1 MKFTVL
7 IPTLNEVIGMKAI
20 MPRIKREWVDQI
32 LIVDGNSTDGT
43 IEFCEK
49 NNWPIILQK
58 EKGIRAA
65 YREAL
70 PHIIGDVIITL
81 SPDGNCIP
89 ELIPEA
95 VKKMKEGYDMV
106 IVSRY
111 AGGAKSEDDD
121 IITGFGNW
129 MFTTSINICHGH
141 PFKDAMGIYRAY
153 KKSLIYDLGLL
164 NEAAYRT
171 EEKLFCT
178 RVSWEPLLSMRAARR
193 KLKITEIPGDE
204 PPRIGGKSVRNNWK
218 NGLIELYTIGEE
230 FFCLRN

>member
-20 MPRIKREWVDQI
+20 MPRIKREWVDQV

-43 IEFCEK
+43 IEFCKK

-70 PHIIGDVIITL
+70 PHITGDVIITL

-89 ELIPEA
+89 ELIPQA

-141 PFKDAMGIYRAY
+141 PYKDAMGIYRAY

-193 KLKITEIPGDE
+193 RLKITEIPGDE
-204 PPRIGGKSVRNNWK
+204 PKRLGGTRKLQIIRWGSVFLYQLIREMFVK
-218 NGLIELYTIGEE
+218 NY
-230 FFCLRN
+230 